1 MENKSACSVVCLDV
15 HSLRVWL
22 YNYPE
27 IFFSVFQVFTYFMH
41 TKPQSWKDKYVAGYV
56 ALSAPLAGAAKLFR
70 LYASGELFC
79 AVIWSFQVPLSSE
92 VGLQSFYL
100 IIITLL
106 FPVGIFII
114 YCEYIAVVKKS
125 ILVVQIHK

>member
-1 MENKSACSVVCLDV
+1 MPGCTVILRE
-15 HSLRVWL
+15 RVWW

-27 IFFSVFQVFTYFMH
+27 MFFSVFQVFTYFMH

-92 VGLQSFYL
+92 VAYGPFTYYYSVISSRY
-100 IIITLL
+100 
-106 FPVGIFII
+106 II

-125 ILVVQIHK
+125 ILVV